1 MFIFNI
7 NVRDFFLPFLA
18 PRVTSCVNFFFSKP
32 FLTNLKVN
40 DNVVFELIMSFRD
53 MNVIEG

>member
-7 NVRDFFLPFLA
+7 NLRDFFLPFLA
-18 PRVTSCVNFFFSKP
+18 PRVTSCVIFFSKP

-40 DNVVFELIMSFRD
+40 DNVVFDLIMSFRD
-53 MNVIEG
+53 MNIIEG